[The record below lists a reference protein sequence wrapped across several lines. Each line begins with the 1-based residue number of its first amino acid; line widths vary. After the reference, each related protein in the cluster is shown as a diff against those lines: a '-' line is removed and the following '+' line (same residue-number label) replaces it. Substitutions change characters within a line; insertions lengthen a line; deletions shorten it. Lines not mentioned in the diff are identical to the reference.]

1 MAKLSRDLLKGIVK
15 ECLVEILS
23 EGLSQ
28 GTLNEVVTQPRKI
41 KADQPPRRRGP
52 DLISMGPQK
61 SNNQAIEKKIQR
73 AAGGNSIMESIL
85 RDTAKNT
92 LPNMLA
98 SENRDTAG
106 MVQRTTRGDSATKAM
121 AQADPMSIFEG
132 ASNWATLAFSNS
144 SKE

>member
-15 ECLVEILS
+15 ECLIEILS

-28 GTLNEVVTQPRKI
+28 DTLNEVVSRPRKT
-41 KADQPPRRRGP
+41 KSTPAQRRRAP
-52 DLISMGPQK
+52 DLINMAPQQD
-61 SNNQAIEKKIQR
+61 NNQAIEKKIQR

-121 AQADPMSIFEG
+121 AQADPMAIFEG

-144 SKE
+144 PKE